1 MKRLVGAL
9 FLTMCVVAPASATTI
24 TWGPASISDDAAGA
38 FLAGAGVLAAGPT
51 WTLSLP
57 SYSTTGTFDFPPNE
71 VDLSLSATAIG
82 GNIIGVTYSFFGT
95 FTGAGSAGYL
105 QMANAANVGGA
116 FSIPLLTG
124 FLPVLP
130 TGSLNLITQLNL
142 LDGGDSAQISEV
154 RFELAT
160 VDIPEPATLSLVA
173 LGAAV
178 LSRRRFRARRVD
190 TLS

>member
-9 FLTMCVVAPASATTI
+9 FLTMCVVAAPASATSI

-38 FLAGAGVLAAGPT
+38 FLAGASVVAVGAT

-57 SYSTTGTFDFPPNE
+57 NYSTTGTFNFPPDE
-71 VDLSLSATAIG
+71 VDLSLSATSSDAP
-82 GNIIGVTYSFFGT
+82 IIGVTYSYFGS
-95 FTGAGSAGYL
+95 FTGAGSASYV
-105 QMANAANVGGA
+105 QMANAANASGT
-116 FSIPLLTG
+116 FSGVLQTG

-130 TGSLNLITQLNL
+130 AGVLNLSTQLNL
-142 LDGGDSAQISEV
+142 LDGGDFAAISQV

-160 VDIPEPATLSLVA
+160 VPEPATLTLVA

-178 LSRRRFRARRVD
+178 LSRRKLRTRRGA